1 MIQTVRTRTVQRCVV
16 PLQPHHTGSHSNL
29 SSAAPTTG
37 VGSEHRLGS
46 TVNQKRGVFR
56 IVLLLL
62 LLYFHFASSS
72 QCTIPGQQRDNNGT
86 TRTTSRPQRDN
97 ISGTTQTTA
106 GHQRDNSG
114 TTSGHPER
122 EPHKH
127 TRTSFFPQL
136 LSLHDLA
143 DNNFNLCS
151 TLSASGQPL
160 TPVSMPAPQD
170 AADDHAA
177 RGGFAPRRASSA
189 GYWNQGSKFTL
200 VQPSRISRPVTA
212 CSTGQARL
220 NTKRASLG

>member
-1 MIQTVRTRTVQRCVV
+1 MHHTRT
-16 PLQPHHTGSHSNL
+16 
-29 SSAAPTTG
+29 TT
-37 VGSEHRLGS
+37 
-46 TVNQKRGVFR
+46 
-56 IVLLLL
+56 
-62 LLYFHFASSS
+62 
-72 QCTIPGQQRDNNGT
+72 GQQRDNPN
-86 TRTTSRPQRDN
+86 N
-97 ISGTTQTTA
+97 IETTA
-106 GHQRDNSG
+106 GQHQRDNPNNSGTPAGQQRDNLG

-143 DNNFNLCS
+143 DSNFNLCS

-189 GYWNQGSKFTL
+189 GHRTRAQNPLLCGQ
-200 VQPSRISRPVTA
+200 SRIPRPVTA

-220 NTKRASLG
+220 NTKRADSVTPFVQGPPARRAAPTTLTGASPSAPFADRAWRNSLGEHDALQRPLHLVP